1 MCKSKVSYD
10 SNKNVKEIVSPDI
23 ILQILNDYDPLKDK
37 DKNMVVILIDPQENW
52 YIQGYLGF
60 KNLSNIK

>member
-10 SNKNVKEIVSPDI
+10 SNNNIKEIVSPDI

-52 YIQGYLGF
+52 NIQGYLGF
-60 KNLSNIK
+60 KNLSIIK